1 MLAAI
6 RGKILEMI
14 AELQTTIRTLAWA
27 HGLVEQNEASQ
38 ITAHENLSEGGV
50 NWDVSGPPAEKR
62 GPVLELIEP
71 IASRVRPGPELLY
84 CVMVP
89 THSNPT
95 KGLFGLTY
103 RRKFSRRHDE
113 VILRYVE
120 TIHGGWTRLPR
131 STGAWRT
138 GVDERQIEGMR
149 PFLFTAKAK
158 IEADIIADLICIH
171 YGQQVVMKFVFGY
184 DVDFRKRLEMIPF
197 FTNVLL
203 PKKRH

>member
-1 MLAAI
+1 MLALI

-14 AELQTTIRTLAWA
+14 AELQTTIQTLALA
-27 HGLVEQNEASQ
+27 HGLVEQNETSQ

-50 NWDVSGPPAEKR
+50 NWDISGLPAEKR

-89 THSNPT
+89 THSNPR

-103 RRKFSRRHDE
+103 RRKFSRRHDDI
-113 VILRYVE
+113 ILEYVANV
-120 TIHGGWTRLPR
+120 HGGWTRLPR

-138 GVDERQIEGMR
+138 GVDKFQIEGMR

-171 YGQQVVMKFVFGY
+171 YDQRAVMKFVWGY
-184 DVDFRKRLEMIPF
+184 DVEFRKRWEMIPY

-203 PKKRH
+203 SKKRR